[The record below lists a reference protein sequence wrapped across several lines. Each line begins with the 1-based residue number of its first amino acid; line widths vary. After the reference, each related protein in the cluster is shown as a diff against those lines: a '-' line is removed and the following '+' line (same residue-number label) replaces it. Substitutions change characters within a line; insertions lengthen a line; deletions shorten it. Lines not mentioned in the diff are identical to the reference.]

1 MLHTTGIPILI
12 DAQLLVQHLYFC
24 TKKIKISSKSCR
36 LTSPAGNKHAV
47 EQHCSK
53 GLLIFPKSANSLV

>member
-47 EQHCSK
+47 WWSSTAAK
-53 GLLIFPKSANSLV
+53 AY

>member
-24 TKKIKISSKSCR
+24 TKK
-36 LTSPAGNKHAV
+36 NKKKNDI
-47 EQHCSK
+47 Q
-53 GLLIFPKSANSLV
+53 